1 MSASTRQKSRE
12 LFDTPTR
19 IALLEQD
26 ADHAE
31 ERDKVLNERFDK
43 LETMIKG
50 ILVTLAT
57 ASILLAINIAVQIK
71 P

>member
-1 MSASTRQKSRE
+1 M
-12 LFDTPTR
+12 FDTPTR

-31 ERDKVLNERFDK
+31 QRDKQINERFDK

-57 ASILLAINIAVQIK
+57 ASLLLAVNIIVIRGG